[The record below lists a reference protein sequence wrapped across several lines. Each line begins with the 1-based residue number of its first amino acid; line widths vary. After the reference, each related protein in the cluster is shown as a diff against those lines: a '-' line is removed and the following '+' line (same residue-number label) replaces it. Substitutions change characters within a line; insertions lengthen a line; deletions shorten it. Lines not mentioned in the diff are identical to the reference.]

1 MKRKRL
7 SRYLIS
13 EILPPFL
20 FGIVTFTCMLMV
32 FRILK
37 LIDLVVTRGVPLSQV
52 GKLLSLIVPTF
63 LELTVPMAFLL
74 AILLGLGRLAGDQ
87 EIIALKASGVSPW
100 QILKPI
106 ACLAAVVA
114 LITLGL
120 TLFARPAANQA
131 LRRELFS
138 IAKVRLGTAL
148 KEKVFNDDFPKILLY
163 IEELVPPGNTAK
175 GVMIIDKRERNKD
188 DIILGKVAFIST
200 DEETNSLGFRVFDG
214 SVYSREKSK
223 PGFSQTKF
231 NIYDFKLDLD
241 ELVSPA
247 KRKDAGPKETSLAR
261 LLNTIRSKESQGIK
275 VIAEKMELHQRLS
288 FAFVPLV
295 FCLLGVALTLLPRS
309 SRASRSWA
317 FTLCLFWLMAYYAL
331 LSLGK
336 ALGDKGTLPPWV
348 ALWLPNM
355 VVGTIAAQLFFKAIK
370 ESPLK
375 MQTWFD
381 WALNWGARRRIAF
394 RKRAQA

>member
-1 MKRKRL
+1 
-7 SRYLIS
+7 
-13 EILPPFL
+13 
-20 FGIVTFTCMLMV
+20 MLMI

-52 GKLLSLIVPTF
+52 GRLLSLILPTF

-100 QILKPI
+100 QILRPI
-106 ACLAAVVA
+106 AWLGALVA
-114 LITLGL
+114 GITLGL

-131 LRRELFS
+131 LRRELYN

-148 KEKVFNDDFPKILLY
+148 KEKVFNDDFPKILFY
-163 IEELVPPGNTAK
+163 VEELVPPGNTAK
-175 GVMIIDKRERNKD
+175 GVMIIDKRETSKN
-188 DIILGKVAFIST
+188 DIILGKVAFITT
-200 DEETNSLGFRVFDG
+200 DEETNTIGFKVFDG
-214 SVYSREKSK
+214 SVYSREKTK

-241 ELVSPA
+241 ELVTPT
-247 KRKDAGPKETSLAR
+247 KRKDAGPKESSLAR
-261 LLNTIRSKESQGIK
+261 LLNLIKEKENQGTK
-275 VIAEKMELHQRLS
+275 AIAERMELQQRFS
-288 FAFVPLV
+288 FAVVPLI

-317 FTLCLFWLMAYYAL
+317 VSLCLFWLMAYYAL

-336 ALGDKGTLPPWV
+336 ALGDKGVLPPWV

-355 VVGTIAAQLFFKAIK
+355 VVGTIAIQLFLKAVK
-370 ESPLK
+370 ETPLK
-375 MQTWFD
+375 IQTWFD
-381 WALNWGARRRIAF
+381 WISHWGARRWFPF